1 MKTHCIFKPW
11 SIFPCFSIFPWK
23 EKHAMPEVSNLR
35 KRVSIV
41 LDEEENDLVVGEVS
55 LSDRGSSKHQVNYIF
70 YSTAINYSSY

>member
-1 MKTHCIFKPW
+1 
-11 SIFPCFSIFPWK
+11 
-23 EKHAMPEVSNLR
+23 MPEVSNLR

-55 LSDRGSSKHQVNYIF
+55 LSDRGSSKHQVNDIF